1 MPTYMRFIGDGKE
14 CVGRLEGE
22 TLHLVEGN
30 FPGDFRETGR
40 TFPKARV
47 ERILPPVTPGK
58 LIAIGLNY
66 RDHALEMKHTL
77 PKDPVMFLL
86 AVSSLTGHESRVVY
100 PSVTKELGF
109 EAELAVVIG
118 KGGVDIP
125 EARALEH
132 VFGYTCANDV
142 SARDVQR
149 QDGQWGR
156 SKSYPTFTPLGPV
169 VVTGLDP
176 SDLKVSMKVN
186 GQVRQNST
194 TAQLI
199 FSVPKLI
206 AFLSSFMTL
215 EAGDVISTG
224 TPGGVG
230 LVNQG
235 DVMEVEVQGVGVLR
249 NTVA

>member
-14 CVGRLEGE
+14 CVGRLDGDA
-22 TLHLVEGN
+22 LHLIEGSL
-30 FPGDFRETGR
+30 PGACRETGQV
-40 TFPKARV
+40 FPKAKV
-47 ERILPPVTPGK
+47 EAILPPVKPGK

-66 RDHALEMKHTL
+66 KDHALEMKHTL

-86 AVSSLTGHESRVVY
+86 APSSITGHESQVVY
-100 PSVTKELGF
+100 PSVTNELGF

-118 KGGVDIP
+118 KGGVNIP
-125 EARALEH
+125 EADALRH

-142 SARDVQR
+142 SARDIQR

-169 VVTGLDP
+169 VVTGLNP
-176 SDLKVSMKVN
+176 ANLNVSMKVN
-186 GQVRQNST
+186 GKIRQNSS
-194 TAQLI
+194 TAQFI
-199 FSVPKLI
+199 FPVPKLI

-215 EAGDVISTG
+215 EPGDVISTG

-230 LVNQG
+230 LLERG
-235 DVMEVEVQGVGVLR
+235 DVMEVEVEGVGVLR